1 LSDIV
6 DKIEVTRQTP
16 PLSSTNLEDIMSVTF
31 SSSSSSSSISFNV
44 SNSNAAFILNAL
56 GVMVGEE
63 LQLEAGLSSKELLER
78 ILLVEAFSTVAPWV
92 PVAGSIYTERPVGY
106 LERALVELTEVAL
119 QGAEVYWM

>member
-31 SSSSSSSSISFNV
+31 SSSSSSSISFNV